1 MLKQQIAF
9 ASENKF
15 NFLLLFVLLTFY
27 PSLSLAGNAFQE
39 MDDNI
44 NKLGVR
50 IACEQFDFNQK
61 RNGDVHESLSFMHVH
76 QTLRPS
82 ERNKCVIDSVHSGKI
97 PATAKVEET
106 KNQHNENPY
115 PSRGPKMSFSFTP
128 AQSFELIEM
137 CKENKFKSNSVCSD
151 AILPNESRIMADLN
165 TTIQ

>member
-1 MLKQQIAF
+1 
-9 ASENKF
+9 
-15 NFLLLFVLLTFY
+15 
-27 PSLSLAGNAFQE
+27 

-61 RNGDVHESLSFMHVH
+61 EMEMCMKVYPSCMSPD
-76 QTLRPS
+76 LRPS